1 MSVPAWTRRRR
12 SGRTGAP
19 QPVTSRA
26 ARWPVIVALLAAT
39 LGGTDRVQAEPVE
52 LGKGLFLI
60 AEASLRDPNFRETVI
75 LITHHNAT
83 GTMGVVINRPTTTP
97 LSHLLE
103 DHEDLAEMADTL
115 HLGGPVDR
123 GVLLLLVRSLAR
135 PDHADHVFDHVY
147 VSQSLDVL
155 IDALKSDDP
164 NTAVRLFSGYAGW
177 APGQLADEITRG
189 SWRVVPADPS
199 VLFDRDAEVIW
210 REMIRRTSEQYI

>member
-1 MSVPAWTRRRR
+1 
-12 SGRTGAP
+12 
-19 QPVTSRA
+19 VT
-26 ARWPVIVALLAAT
+26 LA
-39 LGGTDRVQAEPVE
+39 GTDLVRAEPTE

-60 AEASLRDPNFRETVI
+60 AEPSLRDPNFREAVI

-83 GTMGVVINRPTTTP
+83 GTMGVIINRPTSTP

-103 DHEDLAEMADTL
+103 DREDLTELTDTL

-123 GVLLLLVRSLAR
+123 GVLLLLVRSPAR
-135 PDHADHVFDHVY
+135 PEHAEHVFDHVY
-147 VSQSLDVL
+147 LSQSLDVL
-155 IDALKSDDP
+155 LDALKSDDP
-164 NTAVRLFSGYAGW
+164 QTAVRLFSGYAGW

-210 REMIRRTSEQYI
+210 KEMIRRTSEQFI